1 MNYSA
6 TIPVYSVLNTKVLI
20 LNRSYLPIHVTSVR
34 RAFTLLYQG
43 IAKAVNE
50 QYQTFDFESWSDL
63 SVTVHD
69 ESVGMVNRV
78 IRVPRVILLVSY
90 DHMPKRQV
98 RFSRY
103 NIYARDKC
111 TCQYCGHRRPRHEL
125 NLDHVIPRT
134 QGGTSTWEN
143 VVCSCQDCNRLKGGC
158 TPQQAGMTLARRP
171 VRPQWTPF
179 MQETFSLSRYK
190 EWLPFLNTVDASYWN
205 TELLEK

>member
-6 TIPVYSVLNTKVLI
+6 TIPVYSILNTKVLI

-90 DHMPKRQV
+90 DRMPKRQV

-134 QGGTSTWEN
+134 QGGTSKGEN
-143 VVCSCQDCNRLKGGC
+143 VVCS
-158 TPQQAGMTLARRP
+158 
-171 VRPQWTPF
+171 
-179 MQETFSLSRYK
+179 
-190 EWLPFLNTVDASYWN
+190 
-205 TELLEK
+205 